1 MALPSIFNVLIQK
14 STPIVGIPAEV
25 NTPSVYLLTKL
36 VLPTPASPIY
46 MMTPISDAV
55 SIEFYLPIKTILN
68 KKSYSPSIF

>member
-1 MALPSIFNVLIQK
+1 
-14 STPIVGIPAEV
+14 
-25 NTPSVYLLTKL
+25 
-36 VLPTPASPIY
+36 